1 MASASPE
8 VIRTWACSCNRGAF
22 VVCALLK
29 VKGAVSRTVAA
40 ILSPLTSK
48 LRESS
53 LKGHQAI
60 LNELAELNS

>member
-1 MASASPE
+1 MASVSPE
-8 VIRTWACSCNRGAF
+8 AIRTWACSCNRGAF

-40 ILSPLTSK
+40 ILSLLTSK
-48 LRESS
+48 LRDSS

-60 LNELAELNS
+60 LKELTQLNS